1 MKINKKFLV
10 LIFSAVLF
18 VIVGYIGLLLMNFN
32 FDFINFKGIII
43 LLAYF
48 YYLYVMRFLK
58 IQNNQILKG

>member
-1 MKINKKFLV
+1 MKTNKKFLV

-18 VIVGYIGLLLMNFN
+18 VIFGYIGLLLMNFN
-32 FDFINFKGIII
+32 FNFINFKGIII